1 MTLIKS
7 IIKQAVAV
15 AAVAAVGSSLAS
27 AQNTE
32 SAYFTDGYLYRY
44 QMNPAIA
51 NDANFVAIPGVGN
64 VNVELGGSL
73 NLKNILY
80 NVNGRTSLFLNPNV
94 SAAEVLNNLNDKN
107 RVGVDAKIGILSAGF
122 KAFGGYNTISINAR
136 TSVGV
141 SVPRELFS
149 LLKEGVENKTYDISN
164 LGARATAWA
173 EIGFGHSRQIN
184 NQWRVGGTLKLLIG
198 AADFDADLREAQLEL
213 AENEWKITA
222 DGELNSSMKGLT
234 YKSKTNT
241 RTGRTYV
248 DGIDVDGA
256 GIGGFGVAV
265 DLGAEYRIN
274 EDWNV
279 GVSVTDLGF
288 ISWNNNWVGST
299 NGVQT
304 VNTDDYSFNVDGD
317 ASNSFS
323 SEWHNLRDKLSNIY
337 QLSNLGDQGSR
348 TTMLGATTY
357 VAVDYTLPVCRQL
370 KFGLIN
376 STRIQGDYSWTN
388 FRLSA
393 NATASKALSA
403 GVSVA
408 YGTFGTS
415 FGYILNIHPRGF
427 NVFVATDHSP
437 KKFAKQGVPLTS
449 NATVNFGLNIP
460 F

>member
-1 MTLIKS
+1 MTHIKT
-7 IIKQAVAV
+7 IIRQAVAV

-51 NDANFVAIPGVGN
+51 NDANFVAMPGLGN
-64 VNVELGGSL
+64 INAELGGSL
-73 NLKNILY
+73 SLKNILY
-80 NVNGRTSLFLNPNV
+80 NVNGRTSLFVNPNV
-94 SAAEVLNNLNDKN
+94 SVDEVLNGLNDKN
-107 RVGVDAKIGILSAGF
+107 RTGVDMKIGILSTGF

-136 TSVGV
+136 TNVGV

-149 LLKEGVENKTYDISN
+149 LLKEGVENQTYNLSN
-164 LGARATAWA
+164 IGARATAWA
-173 EIGFGHSRQIN
+173 EIGFGHSHQIN
-184 NQWRVGGTLKLLIG
+184 EKWRVGGTLKVLLG
-198 AADFDADLREAQLEL
+198 GADFDADLREAQLEL
-213 AENEWKITA
+213 AENAWVVTA
-222 DGELNSSMKGLT
+222 DADLNSSMKGLS
-234 YKSKTNT
+234 YKTKTNK

-256 GIGGFGVAV
+256 GIGGYGVAF
-265 DLGAEYRIN
+265 DLGTEYHIN
-274 EDWNV
+274 SDWNI

-288 ISWNNNWVGST
+288 ISWNNNWVAST

-304 VNTDDYSFNVDGD
+304 VNTDDYTFSVDGD

-323 SEWHNLRDKLSNIY
+323 SEWRNLRDDMSNIY
-337 QLSNLGDQGSR
+337 QLSNLGDAGSR

-370 KFGLIN
+370 KFGLLN
-376 STRIQGDYSWTN
+376 TTRIQGDYSWTN

-403 GVSVA
+403 GVNVA

-415 FGYILNIHPRGF
+415 FGCIVNIHPRGF
-427 NVFVATDHSP
+427 NFFVATDHYPS
-437 KKFAKQGVPLTS
+437 KFAKQGAPLSS
-449 NATVNFGLNIP
+449 NASVSCGVNFP